1 MKQPVHPESAPKPLG
16 PYSPG
21 LLVGNLVF
29 VAGQGP
35 LDPKTGATVGDTIA
49 EQTRQV
55 LTNIRSI
62 LEAAG
67 ASMDEVVKSTVHLAN
82 LEDFAAFNAVYR
94 EFFSEPYPV
103 RTTVGSALLDDI
115 LVEIDVIAVKKA

>member
-1 MKQPVHPESAPKPLG
+1 MKQPVHPENAPKPLG

-21 LLVGNLVF
+21 LIVGNMVF

-35 LDPKTGATVGDTIA
+35 LDPATGSTVGDSIE
-49 EQTRQV
+49 EQTHQV

-62 LEAAG
+62 LEASG
-67 ASMDEVVKSTVHLAN
+67 ASMDDVVKSTVHLAN
-82 LEDFAAFNAVYR
+82 LEDFGGFNAVYR
-94 EFFSEPYPV
+94 EFFAEPYPV

-115 LVEIDVIAVKKA
+115 LVEMDVIAVKEA

>member
-16 PYSPG
+16 PYTPG
-21 LLVGNLVF
+21 PTGNLVF
-29 VAGQGP
+29 VAGQGL
-35 LDPKTGATVGDTIA
+35 LDPKTGATVGDTIT

-115 LVEIDVIAVKKA
+115 FVEIDVIAVKKA